1 MKLYYYNSNENKDFL
16 IKSLNKM
23 NQKIILENPLIFI
36 LNNNLDI
43 EMYNKKKMNNIIKK
57 RLLNFFKDSPDIQ
70 LLILDV
76 QEFYYIKD

>member
-1 MKLYYYNSNENKDFL
+1 MKLYYYDSNENKDFL
-16 IKSLNKM
+16 IDSLNKM

>member
-1 MKLYYYNSNENKDFL
+1 LKLYYYDSNENKDFL
-16 IKSLNKM
+16 IDSLNKM